1 MYYSDDV
8 IEEVRRSADIVD
20 VIGGYVS
27 LKKKGNSY
35 FGLCPF
41 HNEKTGS
48 FSVSRQKQMY
58 YCFGC
63 GAGGNVFTFLMEYE
77 NASFVEAVQQLAE
90 RSGIQLPEV
99 SQSSENKRLQD
110 EKNILLSI
118 EKDAAKF
125 YYSYLRSDKGAQA
138 MRYLKDRGLSD
149 ETIQKFGLG
158 ASAKYSD
165 SLYIYLKNKSYTDK
179 QLESSGLIIFD
190 EKRGAQDRFW
200 NRVMFPIMDVG
211 SRVIGFGGRVMGD
224 AKPKYLN
231 SPESI
236 IFDKS
241 RNLYGLNIAR
251 STREKYMLLC
261 EGYMDV
267 ISMHQAGFNNAV
279 ASLGTAFTH
288 GHANLLKRYTE
299 EVLLL
304 YDSDEAGVKAALR
317 AIPILNE
324 AGLSVKVVDLSPYKD
339 PDDLVKALG
348 SEGLRQRIQT
358 ALDSFL
364 FEVKALQKNYDMST
378 PKQATDYYKAVARKI
393 LVFPTDIERKTYAQ
407 AVANML
413 QMTYKEMANLVEK
426 EGIKSGGN
434 PVVERPKSAIVSDKR
449 PKDDGRLKAQ
459 RLILTW
465 VCEDPKLY
473 KAIKKYLSYEDFT
486 EGLYKSVAKELFAQ
500 LDKGELSPA
509 TITSSYHDE
518 EDLRILAE
526 IFNTQ
531 LEHVESDE
539 KRAEVIS
546 ELIYKV
552 RLLSLEQEKE
562 RLNSA
567 DMTAMLAFIQK
578 KQELD
583 KIRNLHIS
591 PDEWRD

>member
-1 MYYSDDV
+1 MYYSDDI

-20 VIGGYVS
+20 IIGGYVS

-77 NASFVEAVQQLAE
+77 NASFIEAVQTLAE
-90 RSGIQLPEV
+90 RSGIALPEV
-99 SQSSENKRLQD
+99 SQTAENKRLQD
-110 EKNILLSI
+110 EKNMLFQI

-125 YYSYLRSDKGAQA
+125 YYAYLRSERGSQA
-138 MRYLKDRGLSD
+138 MKYLTDRGLSE

-158 ASAKYSD
+158 ASSKFSD
-165 SLYIYLKNKSYTDK
+165 SLYVYLKNKSYSDK
-179 QLESSGLIIFD
+179 QLEDSGLIVYD
-190 EKRGAQDRFW
+190 EKRGAHDRFW
-200 NRVMFPIMDVG
+200 NRVMFPIMDAG

-236 IFDKS
+236 IFEKS
-241 RNLYGLNIAR
+241 RNLYGLNFAR
-251 STREKYMLLC
+251 STREKYILLC

-267 ISMHQAGFNNAV
+267 ISMHQAGFTNAV

-304 YDSDEAGVKAALR
+304 YDSDEAGTKAALR
-317 AIPILNE
+317 AIPIMVE
-324 AGLSVKVVDLSPYKD
+324 AGLSAKVVDLSPYKD
-339 PDDLVKALG
+339 PDELVKALG
-348 SEGLRQRIQT
+348 AEGLKQRIDT
-358 ALDSFL
+358 AMDSFL
-364 FEVKALQKNYDMST
+364 FEIKTLKSGYDMNT
-378 PKQATDYYKAVARKI
+378 PRQATEFYRVVARR
-393 LVFPTDIERKTYAQ
+393 LLSFQTDLERKTYTQ

-413 QMTYKEMANLVEK
+413 QLSYKELANFVTN
-426 EGIKSGGN
+426 EGIAQGGQ
-434 PVVERPKSAIVSDKR
+434 PVVERQKSALVSDKR
-449 PKDDGRLKAQ
+449 PKDDGKLKAQ

-465 VCEDPKLY
+465 ICDEPKLY
-473 KAIKKYLSYEDFT
+473 KAVKKYLTYDDFT
-486 EGLYKSVAKELFAQ
+486 EGIYKNVARELFAQ
-500 LDKGELSPA
+500 LERGEFSPA
-509 TITSSYHDE
+509 SITSAYQQE
-518 EDLRILAE
+518 EDLRVLAQ

-531 LEHVESDE
+531 LEHIESDE
-539 KRAEVIS
+539 KKADVIS
-546 ELIYKV
+546 ELIYKIRV
-552 RLLSLEQEKE
+552 LSLEQEKE
-562 RLNSA
+562 RLNAA
-567 DMTAMLAFIQK
+567 DMSAMQRFIKK

-591 PDEWRD
+591 PEEWEN

>member
-1 MYYSDDV
+1 MYYSDDI

-77 NASFVEAVQQLAE
+77 NASFVEAVQTLAD
-90 RSGIQLPEV
+90 RAGIELPEV
-99 SQSSENKRLQD
+99 SQTAENKRLQD
-110 EKNILLSI
+110 EKNVLFSI

-125 YYSYLRSDKGAQA
+125 YYAYLKSEKGSQA
-138 MRYLKDRGLSD
+138 MKYLMDRGLSE

-158 ASAKYSD
+158 ASSKYSD
-165 SLYIYLKNKSYTDK
+165 SLYVYLKKKAYTDK
-179 QLESSGLIIFD
+179 QLEDSGLIIFD
-190 EKRGAQDRFW
+190 EKRGAHDRFW
-200 NRVMFPIMDVG
+200 NRVMFPIMDAG

-224 AKPKYLN
+224 FKPKYLN

-236 IFDKS
+236 IFEKS

-251 STREKYMLLC
+251 SSREKNLLLC

-267 ISMHQAGFNNAV
+267 IAMHQAGFNNAV

-304 YDSDEAGVKAALR
+304 YDSDDAGTKAALR
-317 AIPILNE
+317 AIPILTE
-324 AGLSVKVVDLSPYKD
+324 AGLSAKVVDLSPYKD
-339 PDDLVKALG
+339 PDELVKAIG
-348 SEGLRQRIQT
+348 PEGLRQRLDT
-358 ALDSFL
+358 AMDSFL
-364 FEVKALQKNYDMST
+364 FEIKVLKTGYDMNN
-378 PKQATDYYKAVARKI
+378 PKQATEFYKQVAARI
-393 LVFPTDIERKTYAQ
+393 LAFPTDLERKTYTQ

-413 QMTYKEMANLVEK
+413 QLSYKELANFVTNA
-426 EGIKSGGN
+426 GISAGGK
-434 PVVERPKSAIVSDKR
+434 PVIERPKSAMVSDKR
-449 PKDDGRLKAQ
+449 PKDDGKLKAQ

-465 VCEDPKLY
+465 IVDDPKLY
-473 KAIKKYLSYEDFT
+473 KAVKKYLSYHDFT
-486 EGLYKSVAKELFAQ
+486 DGIYKNVAKELFGQ
-500 LDKGELSPA
+500 LDRNEFSPA
-509 TITSSYHDE
+509 SITSAYHEE
-518 EDLRILAE
+518 EDLRVLAQ
-526 IFNTQ
+526 IFNTK
-531 LEHVESDE
+531 LEHIESDE
-539 KRAEVIS
+539 KTAEVIS
-546 ELIYKV
+546 ELIYKIKAF
-552 RLLSLEQEKE
+552 SLEQEKE
-562 RLNSA
+562 KLNAA
-567 DMTAMLAFIQK
+567 DMSAMQLFIKK

-591 PDEWRD
+591 PEEWEN

>member
-1 MYYSDDV
+1 MYYSDDI
-8 IEEVRRSADIVD
+8 IEEVRRATDIVD
-20 VIGGYVS
+20 VIGGYVA

-77 NASFVEAVQQLAE
+77 NASFVESVQILAD
-90 RSGIQLPEV
+90 RAGIALPEV
-99 SQSSENKRLQD
+99 SQTAVDKRLQD
-110 EKNILLSI
+110 EKNLLFAI
-118 EKDAAKF
+118 EKEAAKF
-125 YYSYLRSDKGAQA
+125 YYIFLKSEKGAQA

-158 ASAKYSD
+158 ASAKFSD

-179 QLESSGLIIFD
+179 QLADSGLIVYD
-190 EKRGAQDRFW
+190 EKKGAYDRFW

-211 SRVIGFGGRVMGD
+211 GRVIGFGGRVMGD
-224 AKPKYLN
+224 GKPKYLN

-236 IFDKS
+236 IFEKS

-251 STREKYMLLC
+251 TSREKNILLC

-267 ISMHQAGFNNAV
+267 IAMHQAGFNNAV
-279 ASLGTAFTH
+279 ASLGTAFTP

-304 YDSDEAGVKAALR
+304 YDSDEAGTKAALR
-317 AIPILNE
+317 AIPILSD
-324 AGLSVKVVDLSPYKD
+324 AGLSAKVVDLSPYKD
-339 PDDLVKALG
+339 PDDLVKAIG
-348 SEGLRQRIQT
+348 PEGLKQRLET
-358 ALDSFL
+358 AMDSFL
-364 FEVKALQKNYDMST
+364 FEIKVLRKGYDMNT
-378 PKQATDYYKAVARKI
+378 PKQATEFYKVVAGR
-393 LVFPTDIERKTYAQ
+393 LLSFQTELERKTYTQ

-413 QMTYKEMANLVEK
+413 QISYKELAELVTN
-426 EGIKSGGN
+426 EGIAHGGR
-434 PVVERPKSAIVSDKR
+434 PVVERPKSAVVSDKR
-449 PKDDGRLKAQ
+449 PKDDGKLKAQ

-465 VCEDPKLY
+465 ICDEPKLY
-473 KAIKKYLSYEDFT
+473 KAIKKYLTYEDFS
-486 EGLYKSVAKELFAQ
+486 EGIYKEVAKALFGQ
-500 LDKGELSPA
+500 LDRGEFSPA
-509 TITSSYHDE
+509 SITSAYQQE
-518 EDLRILAE
+518 EDLRVLAQ

-531 LEHVESDE
+531 LEHLDSED
-539 KRAEVIS
+539 KKADVIS
-546 ELIYKV
+546 ELIYKI
-552 RLLSLEQEKE
+552 RALSLEQEKE
-562 RLNSA
+562 KLNLA
-567 DMTAMLAFIQK
+567 DMSAMQQFIKK

-591 PDEWRD
+591 PEEWEN